1 MNLTECLLVIIGL
14 SLHIFLVAEY
24 EGTMLRQIHIGKLI
38 CVCGIFFV
46 WQIAAMSVG
55 YLITMIPLFRQSSQ
69 DLKILCYVLVVII
82 FLGEAVYMLRKAWKR
97 EVIQERLSEI
107 RYKHIFMEA
116 ALIGCFTFLAGIG
129 CGFLGIHLVTTCAIM
144 ACATILAV
152 IAGIFMGYHQGCRFR
167 SGIYGVGGILFL
179 ITGVDVITRHL
190 M

>member
-1 MNLTECLLVIIGL
+1 MNLTECLLIIIGL

-24 EGTMLRQIHIGKLI
+24 EGTMLRQIHIGETDL
-38 CVCGIFFV
+38 CLRHFFCLADCGNVCGI
-46 WQIAAMSVG
+46 SD
-55 YLITMIPLFRQSSQ
+55 YNDTLIQTVLAGSEDFLR
-69 DLKILCYVLVVII
+69 DVLVVII

-129 CGFLGIHLVTTCAIM
+129 CGFLGIHLVTTCVSM

-167 SGIYGVGGILFL
+167 SGIYGVAAFFF
-179 ITGVDVITRHL
+179 
-190 M
+190 